1 MNNNCSNRKGEAD
14 KIGKNMK
21 KLKKINKGLVLTI
34 IVLIILIIYLAG
46 VEKQRK
52 ADRADIKVACE
63 NFLNITDK
71 YSVLPEEIRT
81 LTGEELENKKQEY
94 IKELHNELEKV
105 MIENEDAIKIQ
116 QDFAIANLN
125 SGYQDGETRIK
136 FEHTNIEMS
145 SFTFDGDQVTVSIN
159 GQIETA
165 SNYMNDNNEI
175 KEKQNSMPIAM
186 EEITLQK
193 VNGKWKVVYANL
205 IYYSENSYQNSI
217 NMY

>member
-1 MNNNCSNRKGEAD
+1 M
-14 KIGKNMK
+14 KNITVRN
-21 KLKKINKGLVLTI
+21 L
-34 IVLIILIIYLAG
+34 Y
-46 VEKQRK
+46 KQT
-52 ADRADIKVACE
+52 E
-63 NFLNITDK
+63 NFKDKNIIIEGWVKTLRDSKTFGFIELNDGTFFKNIQIVFND
-71 YSVLPEEIRT
+71 SLSNFEEIRK